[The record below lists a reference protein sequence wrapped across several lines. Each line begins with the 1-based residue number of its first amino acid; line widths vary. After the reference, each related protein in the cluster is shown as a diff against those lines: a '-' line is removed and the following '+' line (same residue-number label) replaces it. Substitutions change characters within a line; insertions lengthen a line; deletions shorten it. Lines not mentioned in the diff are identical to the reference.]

1 MLLFWLTVQTRAAG
15 RSPVLERLWHKPTT
29 ANKNRS
35 LSWQPLHSGPHRRCF
50 VLSRQLAHK
59 RSKKENCH
67 DLLYNFFKTVNCT
80 GLTGDRKKKKRTKR
94 QRKRPALM
102 QMPNITLSF
111 PVWLLP
117 QKSYSSSFFCTFLK
131 VCTTQKKSK
140 AHQRVAASNTRLTLF
155 RLLEYYPFLLCS
167 DK

>member
-102 QMPNITLSF
+102 QMPNITLCPFQSDCF
-111 PVWLLP
+111 PKNHTVLVFFVRFQGLHNTKKE
-117 QKSYSSSFFCTFLK
+117 QSSSK
-131 VCTTQKKSK
+131 GS
-140 AHQRVAASNTRLTLF
+140 S
-155 RLLEYYPFLLCS
+155 
-167 DK
+167 